1 MYNFDEIIE
10 RKGTSCAKWDAITAR
25 GYDPETVAM
34 WVADMDFKVLPEIT
48 QAIQE
53 RLAHPIYGYS
63 MSQLDYKSTVCNWMK
78 TRHDFDV
85 QEDWIVMT
93 PGVVTALKVAVNA
106 FTKEGDAI
114 IIQKPVYYPF
124 DSSVELNG
132 RVKIEN
138 PTIFKGDHY
147 EIDFADFEAKIIE
160 NNVKL
165 FILCNPYNPIGKVWT
180 YDELKQVGD
189 ICKKHGVIVV
199 SDEIHNDFIYEGY
212 KHIPFYNV
220 DESYKDFSIVC
231 TAPSKTFNLAGMQTS
246 NIIIANEEMRKQFV
260 ETKTRCGVTDA
271 NFLGQIACKAAYT
284 YGAKWVDELVAYL
297 QENLK
302 FMTEYFA
309 EHLPEVKVIQ
319 PQGLYLVW
327 VDFKALGMTHE
338 QLEKFML
345 EEAKVWLD
353 EGYIFGT
360 GGECFE
366 RFNIATPRSILED
379 ALKRIC
385 DAANSRK

>member
-48 QAIQE
+48 EAVME
-53 RLAHPIYGYS
+53 RLSHPIYGYS
-63 MSQLDYKSTVCNWMK
+63 MPHADYKSTVCEWMK
-78 TRHDFDV
+78 KRHDWDIE
-85 QEDWIVMT
+85 EDWIVMT
-93 PGVVTALKVAVNA
+93 PGVVTALKLAVNA
-106 FTKEGDAI
+106 YTNEGDAV

-132 RVKIEN
+132 RIKIEN

-147 EIDFADFEAKIIE
+147 EIDFADFEQKIID

-165 FILCNPYNPIGKVWT
+165 YILCNPYNPIGKVWT
-180 YDELKQVGD
+180 KEELKTIGD

-212 KHIPFYNV
+212 KHIPFYAV

-246 NIIIANEEMRKQFV
+246 NIIIANEEMRKKFV

-271 NFLGQIACKAAYT
+271 NFLGQIACKAAYKH
-284 YGAKWVDELVAYL
+284 GSQWVDELVAYL
-297 QENLK
+297 QDNLK
-302 FMTEYFA
+302 FMTDYFA
-309 EHLPEVKVIQ
+309 QHLPQVKVIQ

-327 VDFKALGMTHE
+327 VDFSALGMNHE
-338 QLEKFML
+338 ELEKFML

-385 DAANSRK
+385 DAANNK

>member
-63 MSQLDYKSTVCNWMK
+63 MPQSDYKSTVCNWMK

-284 YGAKWVDELVAYL
+284 HGAKWVDELVAYL

-327 VDFKALGMTHE
+327 VDFKALGMNHE
-338 QLEKFML
+338 ELEKFML

>member
-10 RKGTSCAKWDAITAR
+10 RRGTNCAKWDAAVAK
-25 GYDPETVAM
+25 GLDPEVIAM

-48 QAIQE
+48 NALTD

-63 MSQLDYKSTVCNWMK
+63 MSQKDYKPTVCQWMK
-78 TRHDFDV
+78 TRHDWDIE
-85 QEDWIVMT
+85 EDWIVMT
-93 PGVVTALKVAVNA
+93 PGVVTALKLAVNA
-106 FTKEGDAI
+106 YTEPGDAV

-124 DSSVELNG
+124 DSSIELNG
-132 RVKIEN
+132 RKKIEN
-138 PTIFKGDHY
+138 PIIFKGDHY
-147 EIDFADFEAKIIE
+147 EIDFADFEQKIID

-165 FILCNPYNPIGKVWT
+165 YILCNPYNPIGKVWT
-180 YDELKQVGD
+180 KEELKTIGD

-199 SDEIHNDFIYEGY
+199 SDEIHNDFIYDGY

-246 NIIIANEEMRKQFV
+246 NIIIANPEMREKFV
-260 ETKTRCGVTDA
+260 ATKSKCGVNDA
-271 NFLGQIACKAAYT
+271 NFLGQIACKAAYQ

-297 QENLK
+297 DGNLK

-327 VDFKALGMTHE
+327 VDFHGLGMNHE
-338 QLEKFML
+338 ELEKFML

-353 EGYIFGT
+353 EGYIFGMD
-360 GGECFE
+360 GACFE
-366 RFNIATPRSILED
+366 RFNIATPRSILEE

-385 DAANSRK
+385 QAANARK

>member
-10 RKGTSCAKWDAITAR
+10 RKGTNCAKWDAVKAR
-25 GYDPETVAM
+25 GYDPDTVAM

-48 QAIQE
+48 EAIKT
-53 RLAHPIYGYS
+53 RLEHPIYGYS
-63 MSQLDYKSTVCNWMK
+63 MPQSDYKSTVCQWMK
-78 TRHDFDV
+78 NRHDFNIE
-85 QEDWIVMT
+85 EDWIVMT
-93 PGVVTALKVAVNA
+93 PGVVTALKIAVNA
-106 FTKEGDAI
+106 YTKEGDAV

-132 RVKIEN
+132 RIKIEN

-147 EIDFADFEAKIIE
+147 EIDFADFEQKIID

-165 FILCNPYNPIGKVWT
+165 YILCNPYNPIGKVWSHE
-180 YDELKQVGD
+180 ELKTIGD

-199 SDEIHNDFIYEGY
+199 SDEIHNDFIYEGN

-246 NIIIANEEMRKQFV
+246 NIIIANEEMRKKFV

-271 NFLGQIACKAAYT
+271 NFLGQIACKAAYQH
-284 YGAKWVDELVAYL
+284 GAKWVDELVAYL
-297 QENLK
+297 QGNLD

-309 EHLPEVKVIQ
+309 KNLPEVKVIQ

-327 VDFKALGMTHE
+327 VDFKALGMNHE
-338 QLEKFML
+338 ELEKFML

-353 EGYIFGT
+353 EGYIFGA